1 MATTTVRLTIQSADL
16 TSDALSITKSF
27 NLTSSGGVGIT
38 QTSGLNRV
46 NGLGIT
52 GVGTTTIF
60 SGGSPTFTADE
71 AYLFLSNTDTT
82 KGNQVTLL
90 MHLGSADRK
99 VCVIQGGDSI
109 FMAIDP
115 SVGDIKL
122 SATSASTTV
131 EYQLF
136 HNG

>member
-1 MATTTVRLTIQSADL
+1 MATTTVRLTIQSPDL
-16 TSDALSITKSF
+16 TSDALSVTKSF
-27 NLTSSGGVGIT
+27 NLTSTAGVGIT

-46 NGLGIT
+46 NGLNSI
-52 GVGTTTIF
+52 TTIF
-60 SGGSPTFTADE
+60 SNSDFSNDE

-82 KGNQVTLL
+82 KGNQVTLT
-90 MHLGSADRK
+90 LGSQKTA
-99 VCVIQGGDSI
+99 VLQGGDSA

-115 SVGDIKL
+115 SAQLIRLTAD
-122 SATSASTTV
+122 SAATTV

>member
-27 NLTSSGGVGIT
+27 NLTNSAGVGLL

-46 NGLGIT
+46 NGLST
-52 GVGTTTIF
+52 NSASPTTIF
-60 SGGSPTFTADE
+60 SAGNFTNDE

-82 KGNQVTLL
+82 KGNQVTLS
-90 MHLGSADRK
+90 MFLGSDNRK
-99 VCVIQGGDSI
+99 VCVIQGGDSV

-122 SATSASTTV
+122 HADSASSTV

-136 HNG
+136 HNS

>member
-1 MATTTVRLTIQSADL
+1 MATTTVRLTIQSPDL
-16 TSDALSITKSF
+16 TSDSLSITKSF
-27 NLTSSGGVGIT
+27 NLTSTAGVGIT

-46 NGLGIT
+46 NGLNSI
-52 GVGTTTIF
+52 TTIF
-60 SGGSPTFTADE
+60 NNADFSNDE

-82 KGNQVTLL
+82 KGNQVTLT
-90 MHLGSADRK
+90 LGSQKTA
-99 VCVIQGGDSI
+99 VLQGGDSV

-115 SVGDIKL
+115 SAQLIRLTADD
-122 SATSASTTV
+122 AATTV

>member
-27 NLTSSGGVGIT
+27 NLTNPSGVGVQ

-46 NGLGIT
+46 NGLNSI
-52 GVGTTTIF
+52 TTIF
-60 SGGSPTFTADE
+60 SAADFSNDE
-71 AYLFLSNTDTT
+71 AYLFISNTDTT
-82 KGNQVTLL
+82 KSNQVTLTQ
-90 MHLGSADRK
+90 GSQK
-99 VCVIQGGDSI
+99 VAVLQGLDSV

-115 SVGDIKL
+115 SALDIKL
-122 SATSASTTV
+122 TADSAASVV

-136 HNG
+136 HNS